1 MLNRPPKTYQ
11 SMTLQY
17 QTGHAAALED
27 LKQSFDSPAAWWV
40 ISKQQVLSRYRR
52 TILGPWWITLQR
64 LFFIA
69 GLSLLF
75 GALLGRDIA
84 EFIPYVAIG
93 FIVFSVLVSSLNTSA
108 TLITANISVLKN
120 SAMPVSIL
128 NFRFISTTLIQL
140 GHDLV
145 AVVITLLVLHRNW
158 TEAAFLSVLGLALVL
173 INAFAISFWVAPLA
187 ARFRDLAPLIQ
198 TLSSVFMF
206 ITPIFW
212 YPDDLAGSQRN
223 LLTVWNPFAYLLE
236 IVRSPILGDAV
247 SPLSWILAIGF
258 TLMNLAVGFFAFSFS
273 RQRLRYWV

>member
-1 MLNRPPKTYQ
+1 MLDRPPKMYQ

-17 QTGHAAALED
+17 QSGHAAALAD
-27 LKQSFDSPAAWWV
+27 LRQSIDSPAAWWV
-40 ISKQQVLSRYRR
+40 ISKQQILSKYRR

-75 GALLGRDIA
+75 GALMGRDIA
-84 EFIPYVAIG
+84 EFIPYVATG
-93 FIVFSVLVSSLNTSA
+93 FIVFSVMVGSLNTSA
-108 TLITANISVLKN
+108 TLITANIAVLKN
-120 SAMPVSIL
+120 SAMPISIL
-128 NFRFISTTLIQL
+128 NFRYMSSTIIQL

-145 AVVITLLVLHRNW
+145 ALAVILLLINQNW
-158 TEAAFLSVLGLALVL
+158 TSAAFLSVIGLALVL

-212 YPDDLAGSQRN
+212 YPDDLAASQRN

-247 SPLSWILAIGF
+247 SPLSWALAITF
-258 TLMNLAVGFFAFSFS
+258 TLANVAIGFFAFSYS

>member
-1 MLNRPPKTYQ
+1 VLDRPPKTYQ

-17 QTGHAAALED
+17 QTGHSAALED
-27 LKQSFDSPAAWWV
+27 LKQSIQSPAAWWV
-40 ISKQQVLSRYRR
+40 ISKQQVLSKYRR

-64 LFFIA
+64 LFFIS

-75 GALLGRDIA
+75 GTLLGREIA
-84 EFIPYVAIG
+84 DFIPYVAIG

-145 AVVITLLVLHRNW
+145 AVAITLLVLHRDW
-158 TEAAFLSVLGLALVL
+158 SEAAFSSVLGLALVL

-212 YPDDLAGSQRN
+212 YPDDLAASQRN
-223 LLTVWNPFAYLLE
+223 LLTAWNPFAYLLE

-247 SPLSWILAIGF
+247 SPLSWISAISF
-258 TLMNLAVGFFAFSFS
+258 TLFNLALGFYAFSFS

>member
-1 MLNRPPKTYQ
+1 MLDRPPKTYQ

-17 QTGHAAALED
+17 QTGHSAALED
-27 LKQSFDSPAAWWV
+27 LKQSIQSPAAWWV
-40 ISKQQVLSRYRR
+40 ISKQQVLSKYRR

-75 GALLGRDIA
+75 GTLLGRDIA
-84 EFIPYVAIG
+84 DFIPYVAIG

-145 AVVITLLVLHRNW
+145 AVAITLLVLHRDW
-158 TEAAFLSVLGLALVL
+158 SEAALLSVLGLALVL

-212 YPDDLAGSQRN
+212 YPDDLAASQRN
-223 LLTVWNPFAYLLE
+223 LLTAWNPFAYLLE

-247 SPLSWILAIGF
+247 SPLSWISAISF
-258 TLMNLAVGFFAFSFS
+258 TLVNLALGFYAFSFS

>member
-1 MLNRPPKTYQ
+1 MLDRPPKTYQ

-17 QTGHAAALED
+17 QTGHSAALED
-27 LKQSFDSPAAWWV
+27 LKQSIQSPAAWWV
-40 ISKQQVLSRYRR
+40 ISKQQVLSKYRR

-64 LFFIA
+64 LFFIS

-75 GALLGRDIA
+75 GTLLGREIA
-84 EFIPYVAIG
+84 DFIPYVAIG

-145 AVVITLLVLHRNW
+145 AVAITLLVLHRDW
-158 TEAAFLSVLGLALVL
+158 SEAAFSSVLGLALVL

-212 YPDDLAGSQRN
+212 YPDDLAASQRN
-223 LLTVWNPFAYLLE
+223 LLTAWNPFAYLLE

-247 SPLSWILAIGF
+247 SPLSWISAISF
-258 TLMNLAVGFFAFSFS
+258 TLFNLALGFYAFSFS